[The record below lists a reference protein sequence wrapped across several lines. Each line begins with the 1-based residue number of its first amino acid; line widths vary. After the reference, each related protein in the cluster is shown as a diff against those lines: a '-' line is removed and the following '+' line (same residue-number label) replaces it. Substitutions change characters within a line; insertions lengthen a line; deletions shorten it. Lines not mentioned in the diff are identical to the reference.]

1 MIIGIGI
8 DSVEICRFAQW
19 HTYSDTQLS
28 RIFSEEEIIYCR
40 SNLAKSAE
48 RFAVRFAARE
58 AFFKAYSTA
67 MPNHTVP
74 FLSVCKAVSMIK
86 NHNGRPELI
95 INSTIAMPKSIAWI
109 SCTHTKTIATAVV
122 VLEKK

>member
-8 DSVEICRFAQW
+8 DSVEISRFALW
-19 HTYSDTQLS
+19 HLYSDGQLS
-28 RIFSEEEIIYCR
+28 RIFSEIEIIYCR
-40 SNLAKSAE
+40 SNPAKSPE

-67 MPNHTVP
+67 MPHHTVP
-74 FLSVCKAVSMIK
+74 FLSMCKAVSIVK
-86 NHNGRPELI
+86 NDNGRPELI
-95 INSTIAMPKSIAWI
+95 INNTIAMPKSITWI